1 MSDGSTAHMPLLL
14 SSRYQNLTVRLDVCE
29 FRVEHWPLTI
39 VLPLFM
45 TQPQPAHSLG
55 LWVFG
60 SSICFWY
67 ARVCVCVC
75 LCMYMCEYIHTYIQV
90 SVVGKLFTHNTSQ
103 ICTSNQTTSSSF
115 GTYIYILMCY
125 FQVQLD
131 HLFQT
136 SSDNVTTKGRVLSL
150 MIFKVHPIEFVA
162 YFHIEKHVSI
172 STQFTRIS
180 CQYPNNFFRYLVR
193 TLVMLP

>member
-67 ARVCVCVC
+67 ACVCVCVYVC
-75 LCMYMCEYIHTYIQV
+75 ICVNIYIHTYRYLLWANYLHTIQV
-90 SVVGKLFTHNTSQ
+90 KSVQAIRQLPHHLVH
-103 ICTSNQTTSSSF
+103 I
-115 GTYIYILMCY
+115 YIYTY
-125 FQVQLD
+125 V
-131 HLFQT
+131 LFLCIVR
-136 SSDNVTTKGRVLSL
+136 S
-150 MIFKVHPIEFVA
+150 
-162 YFHIEKHVSI
+162 SI
-172 STQFTRIS
+172 SDFK
-180 CQYPNNFFRYLVR
+180 
-193 TLVMLP
+193 